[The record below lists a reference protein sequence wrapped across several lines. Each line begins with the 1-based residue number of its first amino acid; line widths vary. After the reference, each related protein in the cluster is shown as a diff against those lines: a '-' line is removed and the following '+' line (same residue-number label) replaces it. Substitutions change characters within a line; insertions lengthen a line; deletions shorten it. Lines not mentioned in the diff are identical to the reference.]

1 MKTHTKSDATC
12 KLDRPLWVY
21 SSGRSDAC
29 SICDMRLGK
38 IHTPSHTHTH
48 TQEFTLETRDSHGTP
63 LRWIF
68 RSRAIAGITGQPQV
82 DNLALTTENKTNKQ
96 DGTEM
101 QIQSGYGEVYWQ
113 PQNGTRRRA
122 SGLRKKK
129 KNKNIITNEWWYDV
143 RREGLKWRQYMFGH
157 HALLCNT
164 QTTERSASRA
174 NFLDFNG
181 GRKCVS
187 LPLGYVVAA
196 AAIAVSTIVVH

>member
-1 MKTHTKSDATC
+1 MKTHTKSDATH

-21 SSGRSDAC
+21 SSGRSDAY

-82 DNLALTTENKTNKQ
+82 DNLALTTEKKTNKQ

-129 KNKNIITNEWWYDV
+129 KQKYYHKWMVIWCSSGGVEMKAIYVWPPCTFVQHTN
-143 RREGLKWRQYMFGH
+143 
-157 HALLCNT
+157 
-164 QTTERSASRA
+164 
-174 NFLDFNG
+174 NG
-181 GRKCVS
+181 TKRVTS
-187 LPLGYVVAA
+187 EFPRF
-196 AAIAVSTIVVH
+196 